1 MVRDELKFV
10 LADLPCLLESYRVNT
25 KPGSTA
31 ASSDGH
37 LVKSADIGQ
46 IVVAQRLDDPAEC
59 CDPHGRFPSGLTP
72 LTHDIVRAFDERQR
86 EKTVPREEIDRLETE
101 LITQANAG
109 QSQSQSQA
117 APPPPPPP
125 LPQQQPLPFQQP
137 LPLPPQQQPLV
148 LSPPPPLAPMPPLVP
163 LTPPPLM
170 PLPLTPQQMLSPV
183 PPPPPPGAGG
193 PALL

>member
-125 LPQQQPLPFQQP
+125 LPQQQPLPFQQQP
-137 LPLPPQQQPLV
+137 LPLPPQQQQPLV

-183 PPPPPPGAGG
+183 PPPPGAGG